1 MAQEP
6 FVLDQPA
13 IQRDASPRQL
23 TLTELALRRL
33 WRRRMGIAGAF
44 ILLLIV
50 ALAVCAPILTPENP
64 YDVSTWNALNQGL
77 SPRLVPAWYFI
88 LGTDPNGH
96 LVLSQI
102 AWGARVSLSVALAGT
117 LGAVVI
123 GIPIGAVAGYVGGWL
138 DTLLMRVTDVFLIVP
153 FVPVVLF
160 AASLF
165 GARDAWAIG
174 RILIV
179 FSWPMMARMARV
191 VYLGLRGQDYALA
204 ARAQGI
210 RHHAIIVRHLLPN
223 ALGPLVATTTL
234 ITATCIT
241 TEAVIDFFGFGVQ
254 YPDVSW
260 GTILLAAFTALNWQ
274 QWWWPVFPAVALA
287 LTVLAVHLL
296 GTGIDDALDVR
307 SSAV

>member
-6 FVLDQPA
+6 FVLDQAAAQPGLA
-13 IQRDASPRQL
+13 PRQL
-23 TLTELALRRL
+23 TLGELALRRL
-33 WRRRMGIAGAF
+33 WRRGVGIVGAV
-44 ILLLIV
+44 ILLLIT
-50 ALAVCAPILTPENP
+50 ALAVFAPIITPENP
-64 YDVSTWNALNQGL
+64 YDVSTWDATNQGL
-77 SPRLVPAWYFI
+77 SPRLMPAWYFI

-96 LVLSQI
+96 LILSQI
-102 AWGARVSLSVALAGT
+102 AWGARVSLSVAMAGT
-117 LGAVVI
+117 LGALI
-123 GIPIGAVAGYVGGWL
+123 MGIPIGAVAGYAGGWL

-165 GARDAWAIG
+165 GARDAWSIS

-191 VYLGLRGQDYALA
+191 VYMGLRDQDYAMA

-210 RHHAIIVRHLLPN
+210 RHRAIIMRHLLPN
-223 ALGPLVATTTL
+223 ALGPLVTTTTL

-241 TEAVIDFFGFGVQ
+241 TEAVVDFFGFGVQ

-274 QWWWPVFPAVALA
+274 QWWWPVFPGAALA

-296 GTGIDDALDVR
+296 GTGIDDAIDVR
-307 SSAV
+307 SSGG